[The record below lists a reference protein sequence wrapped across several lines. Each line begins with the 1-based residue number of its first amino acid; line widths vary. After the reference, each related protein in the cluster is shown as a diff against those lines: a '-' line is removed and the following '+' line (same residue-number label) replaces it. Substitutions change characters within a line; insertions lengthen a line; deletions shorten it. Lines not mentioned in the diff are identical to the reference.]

1 MLGGGGLIAFYCP
14 PMGGG
19 IIPYG
24 GPCIPGGGPLIGAG
38 PLIGMPGAPSVAA
51 AVGTIALAAVAAG
64 PGNPQDLLGLRCGLS
79 GPRGGGRHQCVCPLP
94 RAS

>member
-24 GPCIPGGGPLIGAG
+24 GPCIFGGGPLIGAG
-38 PLIGMPGAPSVAA
+38 PLIGMPGAPIP
-51 AVGTIALAAVAAG
+51 T
-64 PGNPQDLLGLRCGLS
+64 
-79 GPRGGGRHQCVCPLP
+79 PLP
-94 RAS
+94 GPARPPGACCMTGATYIDRFMG